1 MILSLYW
8 LYALLYIIYSSSRIQ
23 ELEDSKSG
31 LSKERDTCQD
41 DKRKSEEEK
50 SRLRKEI
57 ADNKSKNEN
66 SKTQINELQNEIVSI

>member
-1 MILSLYW
+1 LSASLFF
-8 LYALLYIIYSSSRIQ
+8 IYSSSRIQ

-31 LSKERDTCQD
+31 LSKERDTCQE

-57 ADNKSKNEN
+57 ADNKSKNKN